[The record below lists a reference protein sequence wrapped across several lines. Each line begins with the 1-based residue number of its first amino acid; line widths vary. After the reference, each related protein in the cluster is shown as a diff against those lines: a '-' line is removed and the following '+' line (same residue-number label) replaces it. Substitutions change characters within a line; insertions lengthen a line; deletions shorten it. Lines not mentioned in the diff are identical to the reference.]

1 MWGEKLT
8 DFSGQQ
14 KTQRTISYESKQ
26 AVFPGLLALFSLLCY
41 YSRQDMT
48 NYHLTAPTTLPSLAV
63 QEAKEKRRKVL
74 AAVRQRRAIIYQR
87 FREKMQLQA
96 SNNLA
101 TMA

>member
-48 NYHLTAPTTLPSLAV
+48 NYHLTAPLPLPTVAT
-63 QEAKEKRRKVL
+63 QEAKEKRRQVL
-74 AAVRQRRAIIYQR
+74 AKAAQTRKANYLLFMKKHR
-87 FREKMQLQA
+87 LQA
-96 SNNLA
+96 SSDLI
-101 TMA
+101 